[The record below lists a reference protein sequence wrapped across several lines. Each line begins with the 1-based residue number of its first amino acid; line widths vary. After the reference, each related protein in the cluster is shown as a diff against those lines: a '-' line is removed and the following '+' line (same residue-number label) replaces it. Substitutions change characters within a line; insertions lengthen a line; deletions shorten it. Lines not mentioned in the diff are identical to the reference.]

1 MTLGDGAGL
10 INPHEHL
17 TFSEGPPIPTTQR
30 YQHRHDWRGS
40 LSTPSNAHGTG
51 STGNLN
57 RWVEIRQLLGGATTI
72 VGVDLRTVES
82 VLGRWSWGR
91 SALSGLATG
100 AWFGLLLGLFVSL
113 FATAQSG
120 TSRLVLMG
128 LLYGAAFGIVF
139 GLLSY
144 AVTRGRRDFV
154 SRQSLVAG
162 RYDVLCEADV
172 LARARQVLNGGRVQW
187 PPPLPEDDGGDPAT
201 GTAPGTGQSDN
212 RPDPPR
218 TQ

>member
-1 MTLGDGAGL
+1 MANTGPDA
-10 INPHEHL
+10 
-17 TFSEGPPIPTTQR
+17 FSDVTRRPVLASFTR
-30 YQHRHDWRGS
+30 YAEAQQAVDM
-40 LSTPSNAHGTG
+40 LSDNGFPVQNVA
-51 STGNLN
+51 
-57 RWVEIRQLLGGATTI
+57 I

-187 PPPLPEDDGGDPAT
+187 PPPLPEDDGGDPPT
-201 GTAPGTGQSDN
+201 GPAPGTGQSDN

-218 TQ
+218 AQ